1 MKKYVKP
8 QIKVENAN
16 PVEMICGSSS
26 GFDPDAMP

>member
-16 PVEMICGSSS
+16 PIEMICGSSG